1 MIPHIPNSSVGL
13 HISYISPNI
22 TVSTVHRTD
31 IVLWKRNISASS
43 SIRRCMP
50 LLVVRLFAVPQ
61 EKGADPGA
69 QGIGGAISVTRGD
82 TAGVLPMDRNQGL
95 ERG

>member
-1 MIPHIPNSSVGL
+1 
-13 HISYISPNI
+13 
-22 TVSTVHRTD
+22 
-31 IVLWKRNISASS
+31 
-43 SIRRCMP
+43 MP

-82 TAGVLPMDRNQGL
+82 TAGVLPMDRNQVL